1 MTSAGKSIHQ
11 RESKANKHLKANT
24 KKIQKKCKYK
34 FCIHRQ
40 TAIYFV
46 EGFPLAC
53 VQIIVILWQ
62 AARRKSCWANVAFKA
77 EEGATSYQT
86 NVTAANP
93 GIIQLQKHTNTIT
106 IIQKYKYTEDTL
118 SIVEKF
124 GNQGSRRLQLSFLIF
139 VKIWRIVADI
149 CHWFK
154 PWCECLM
161 KFRWKY

>member
-24 KKIQKKCKYK
+24 KKIQILY
-34 FCIHRQ
+34 RQ

-46 EGFPLAC
+46 EGSPLAC

-118 SIVEKF
+118 SIVEKI
-124 GNQGSRRLQLSFLIF
+124 GNQGSRRRQLSFLIF
-139 VKIWRIVADI
+139 VQIWRIIVADI
-149 CHWFK
+149 CHWCK

>member
-24 KKIQKKCKYK
+24 KKIQIQILY
-34 FCIHRQ
+34 RQ

-106 IIQKYKYTEDTL
+106 IIQKYKYTEETL
-118 SIVEKF
+118 SIVK
-124 GNQGSRRLQLSFLIF
+124 
-139 VKIWRIVADI
+139 K
-149 CHWFK
+149 K
-154 PWCECLM
+154 
-161 KFRWKY
+161 